1 MQSDFPKSIFNVGSY
16 PYIILTFSISRQSVS
31 KGNTLTGIKLY
42 LAIFFVLLVT
52 ACEAKEKINL
62 LDSELSNFENVYSFG
77 QARFING
84 ELHLISSKN
93 WFFTTKQRYSNF
105 ILTADIKMPN
115 VDEYSNSGIIFRGQI
130 EHDNESKR
138 VVGYQAEIDPSPR
151 RWSGGL
157 FDQGRRKWLYPE
169 HPQRSHKDD
178 DFIKSHLPAWSEQQA
193 EAYKPGE
200 WNALRVVCDGSS
212 IKIFLNGILTTHL
225 EDIKDDEGVIGL
237 QHHGSKSY
245 KESGLRDNVVRFK
258 NIFIQE
264 LK

>member
-1 MQSDFPKSIFNVGSY
+1 MQSDFPKSTFNAGY
-16 PYIILTFSISRQSVS
+16 LYLLLSISRQSVS
-31 KGNTLTGIKLY
+31 KENTLTGIKSY
-42 LAIFFVLLVT
+42 LAIFFVFSVT
-52 ACEAKEKINL
+52 ACTTTQRVDL
-62 LDSELSNFENVYSFG
+62 LDPQLSRFDNVYSFG
-77 QARFING
+77 QARFIGG
-84 ELHLISSKN
+84 ELHLISPNN
-93 WFFTTKQRYSNF
+93 WFLTTKQRYSNF

-130 EHDNESKR
+130 EQDKGGKR

-212 IKIFLNGILTTHL
+212 IKIFLNGILTTHV